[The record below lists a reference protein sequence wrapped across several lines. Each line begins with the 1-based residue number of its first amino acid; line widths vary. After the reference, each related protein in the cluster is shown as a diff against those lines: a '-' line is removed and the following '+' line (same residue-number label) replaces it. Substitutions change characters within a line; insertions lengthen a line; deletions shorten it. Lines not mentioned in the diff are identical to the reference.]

1 MPMRL
6 ANDPV
11 ECLKIFLQKNS
22 PDAHKLMHQLVSLGR
37 PLLLRSQI
45 LDAYKAL
52 CDQESGNNQALS
64 AISACFQICQ
74 EAVVNHAWIILAL
87 RRRVARW
94 SYVRVHIETMGLEEV
109 SVGEFLQFK
118 ERLIAHKHDDEF
130 VLEIDLAPFDREF
143 YKLHEPGS
151 IGRGVEF
158 LNRRLSSHLFEE
170 LGQRAEHI
178 LEFLRVH
185 RYRNQQLMLNGN
197 IDNLQGL
204 RDALRGAMDLLGDH
218 AAETPWDQIVHELRS
233 LGFEPGWGRDAA
245 RTRETMHL
253 LLGILEAPSPDT
265 LEAFLGRVP
274 MIFSM
279 AILSPHGFFGQS
291 NVLGRPDT
299 GGQVV
304 YILDQ
309 VRALENEMYNR
320 LYQQGLDINP
330 QIMVVTRLIP
340 EADGTSCDQRLEHIA
355 GTRHA
360 QILRVPFHNAAG
372 EVVRPWISRFEIWP
386 YLERFSIDAEHE
398 LLAELGGRP
407 DFIIGNYSDGNLVAS
422 LMSRRL
428 GVTQCNI
435 AHALE
440 KTKYLYS
447 DLYWKENEP
456 HYHFSC
462 QFTADLI
469 AMNTADFIITSTYQ
483 EIAGT
488 RDNVGQYE
496 SYASFTMPDLYR
508 VLHGVDIYDPKFNI
522 VSPGADPEVYFP
534 YTESARRFTHLHSEI
549 DALIFGDNE
558 ATPSRGVLKDRGKPL
573 IFTLARMDRIK
584 NVTGLLEWYGRDQ
597 TLRAEAN
604 LLIASGHIDPDDSAD
619 AEERSQIERMHEL
632 MDKYELDGQV
642 RWLERQVDKER
653 NSEIYRFVAD
663 RRGVFVQPAL
673 FEAFG
678 LTVIEAMGC
687 GLPTFATCYGGPAE
701 IIEDGKSGFHIDPNH
716 GELAARRI
724 AKFFKICRDEAFHWE
739 HVSQGGIERVDAR
752 FTWRLY
758 AERMM
763 TLSRVYGFWKH
774 VSGLKRTETRRH
786 LDMFY
791 ALQFRPLALGLEQQT
806 DA

>member
-1 MPMRL
+1 MNPRIP
-6 ANDPV
+6 AEPV
-11 ECLKIFLQKNS
+11 ERLKEFLQNS
-22 PDAHKLMHQLVSLGR
+22 PTDAHKVMHQFVALGR
-37 PLLLRSQI
+37 PLLLRSD
-45 LDAYKAL
+45 LVDAFRQL
-52 CDQESGNNQALS
+52 CDNGEISQLSQTTIAES
-64 AISACFQICQ
+64 FQTCQ
-74 EAVVNHAWIILAL
+74 EAIVNHAWIVLAF

-94 SYVRVHIETMGLEEV
+94 SYLRVHIETM
-109 SVGEFLQFK
+109 SVDELSVKEFLSIK
-118 ERLIAHKHDDEF
+118 EQQVRRRHEDF
-130 VLEIDLAPFDREF
+130 TLEIDLAPFDQDF
-143 YKLHEPGS
+143 HKLQEQDS

-170 LGQRAEHI
+170 MGKKAEHV

-185 RYRNQQLMLNGN
+185 HYRNQQLMLNEK
-197 IDNLQGL
+197 ITSLSIL
-204 RDALRGAMDLLGDH
+204 RDALRYAEELLDGLPSDV
-218 AAETPWDQIVHELRS
+218 PWEVTVQELRH

-245 RTRETMHL
+245 RTRETMRL
-253 LLGILEAPSPDT
+253 LLEILEAPSPDN

-274 MIFSM
+274 MIFSL

-309 VRALENEMYNR
+309 VRALEQEMYDR
-320 LYQQGLDINP
+320 LYEQGLEIEP
-330 QIMVVTRLIP
+330 QIMVITRLIP
-340 EADGTSCDQRLEHIA
+340 EADGTTCDQRLEHIA
-355 GTRHA
+355 GTRYAH
-360 QILRVPFHNAAG
+360 ILRVPFRSASG
-372 EVVRPWISRFEIWP
+372 EIKRKWISRFEIWP
-386 YLERFSIDAEHE
+386 YLERFSMDAEHE

-407 DFIIGNYSDGNLVAS
+407 DLIIGNYSDGNLVAS

-447 DLYWKENEP
+447 DLYWQDNEP
-456 HYHFSC
+456 QYHFSC

-488 RDNVGQYE
+488 RNSLGQYE
-496 SYASFTMPDLYR
+496 SYASFTMPGLYR
-508 VLHGVDIYDPKFNI
+508 VLQGIDVYDPKFNI
-522 VSPGADPEVYFP
+522 VSPGADSEVYFP
-534 YTESARRFTHLHSEI
+534 YTESLCRFTHLHEEI
-549 DALIFGDNE
+549 EALIFGDDDGVS
-558 ATPSRGVLKDRGKPL
+558 SRGVLQDSDKPL
-573 IFTLARMDRIK
+573 IFTLARLDRIK
-584 NVTGLLEWYGRDQ
+584 NVTGLVEWYGQ
-597 TLRAEAN
+597 NPELRNEAN
-604 LLIASGHIDPDDSAD
+604 LLVAAGHIDPDESDD
-619 AEERSQIERMHEL
+619 EEERNQIKLMHEL
-632 MDKYELDGQV
+632 MDKYDMGGQV

-653 NSEIYRFVAD
+653 NSEVYRYIAD

-701 IIEDGKSGFHIDPNH
+701 IIVDGESGFHIDPNH
-716 GELAARRI
+716 GDRAAQRI
-724 AKFFKICRDEAFHWE
+724 AGFLRQSREEPGYWE
-739 HVSQGGIERVDAR
+739 TISRGGLDRVNERY
-752 FTWRLY
+752 TWRLY

-774 VSGLKRTETRRH
+774 VTGLKRTETRRH
-786 LDMFY
+786 LEMFY
-791 ALQFRPLALGLEQQT
+791 ALQYRPLAEALEQQLEE
-806 DA
+806 